1 MHSPDLVSSSLQTQF
16 EYPRQQ
22 HSENALYIHVA
33 LTFATM
39 KGVVLPLSV
48 NQGQSGMFVHH
59 SFSERRK
66 RQIWY
71 TGNRMRPVPLDAK
84 DL

>member
-16 EYPRQQ
+16 QYPRQQ

-33 LTFATM
+33 LTFTTM
-39 KGVVLPLSV
+39 KAVVLPLSV
-48 NQGQSGMFVHH
+48 NQGQSEMFVHR
-59 SFSERRK
+59 SSRERRK
-66 RQIWY
+66 RQSWY

-84 DL
+84 YL